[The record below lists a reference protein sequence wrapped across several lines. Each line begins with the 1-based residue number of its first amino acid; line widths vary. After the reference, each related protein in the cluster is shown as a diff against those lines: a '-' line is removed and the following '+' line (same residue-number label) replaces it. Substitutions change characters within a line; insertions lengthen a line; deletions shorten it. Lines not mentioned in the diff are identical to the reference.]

1 MTGER
6 GSPFRTH
13 GCRVTEFM
21 MHGMRCLTMEN
32 ERMRITLLLDKG
44 ADIVEFRHKKSDI
57 DFMWRTPM
65 GIKNPLTLTP
75 SRSDPDGN
83 FLDCYEG
90 GWQELFPNIGA
101 PCENR
106 GAKLG
111 IHGEACLLPW
121 ECLVERDLADEVCVL
136 LSCRMLRTP
145 FLMEK
150 RLSVKTGAAVLRME
164 ERIVNESAVEM
175 DFMWGHHP
183 ALGGPFIDGDVYIDV
198 PAKKARTFPISFH
211 SDFPSDT
218 SFDWPRIKIGASAT
232 NTSILE
238 GEQSVGD
245 GNITKIIMGSRASET
260 NVLDLSIMPAM
271 AGKWAGICYAHELT
285 EGWCAATNPSLGLGF
300 GLTFDRNLY
309 PNVWLWMVYNGF
321 DHYPWFGRTRTL
333 AMEPYSSVPD
343 NLSGAIAAG
352 TALKLGPGEEMS
364 TTLCAVAYESTTRVK
379 HIDAEGLVCFCN

>member
-6 GSPFRTH
+6 GSAFRTH
-13 GCRVTEFM
+13 GCRITVFT

-32 ERMRITLLLDKG
+32 EVLRVTLLLDKG
-44 ADIVEFRHKKSDI
+44 ADIVEFRHKKSDL

-65 GIKNPLTLTP
+65 GIRNPLAYSP

-90 GWQELFPNIGA
+90 GWQELFPNIGN
-101 PCENR
+101 PCEYR

-121 ECLVERDLADEVCVL
+121 ECLMEKDTVDEVRVL

-150 RLSVKTGAAVLRME
+150 RMTLKTGSMVLRLE
-164 ERIVNESAVEM
+164 ERIVNEGAVEM
-175 DFMWGHHP
+175 DFTWGHHP
-183 ALGGPFIDGDVYIDV
+183 ALGGLFIDSEVYVDI
-198 PAKKARTFPISFH
+198 PAKKARTFPVSYHPSF
-211 SDFPSDT
+211 SIDT
-218 SFDWPRIKIGASAT
+218 SFDWPKLPQPVKSAE
-232 NTSILE
+232 SI
-238 GEQSVGD
+238 Q
-245 GNITKIIMGSRASET
+245 RAAPD
-260 NVLDLSIMPAM
+260 LDLSNMPAM
-271 AGKWAGICYAHELT
+271 AGKWAGLCHAHELS
-285 EGWCAATNPSLGLGF
+285 EGWCAATSPSLGLGF
-300 GLTFDRNLY
+300 GLAFDRSLF

-321 DHYPWFGRTRTL
+321 DHYPWYGRTRTL

-343 NLSGAIAAG
+343 NLPGAIAAG
-352 TALKLGPGEEMS
+352 TALRLGPGEEMS

-379 HIDAEGLVCFCN
+379 HIDSEGRVVFSNEEET